1 MSSITFKPALT
12 TELKHNFY
20 PTEELYAVNSS
31 LEIEPAASTQEV
43 LRGAGMLYRRTPKG
57 FSVYYKTI
65 FDNTVNADRAVVEIP
80 DTDLT
85 FVMRLDAADKA
96 TFMNCT
102 KLYLGTDPSN
112 ITKAYSPEK
121 LVYIY
126 RDTSDVLTYDLVDFL
141 RPDLFTFDFKLAGSA
156 SAGVTLTHESGSPS
170 VTQAG
175 ALPQNGVYSL
185 QFDLRQAKKGK
196 YTMVA
201 TGNNAA
207 TLTVTFYVDNELFG
221 TDVFGIVKVPFRS
234 NVYAPVSAAVP
245 AYSYTFEA
253 RKVKWRYFVVVRSA
267 NGLNGNTLTVTDTG
281 GNYTFVQNGASPHA
295 TIKINGYDTVVFTS
309 TGAFI
314 PFTRDAYRSIKL
326 MNGVDP
332 LMADLP
338 NPKKNG
344 VDSDRYGQLTGA
356 TSLEKHVA
364 EMFVFVDSLT

>member
-1 MSSITFKPALT
+1 MSSITFKPALN

-20 PTEELYAVNSS
+20 PTDEQYAVNSS

-43 LRGAGMLYRRTPKG
+43 LRGAGMIYRRTPKG
-57 FSVYYKTI
+57 FTVYYKTI
-65 FDNTVNADRAVVEIP
+65 FDNVANADRAAVEIP

-85 FVMRLDAADKA
+85 FVMRVNAADKA
-96 TFMNCT
+96 VFMNCT

-126 RDTSDVLTYDLVDFL
+126 RNASDVLTYDLVDFL
-141 RPDLFTFDFKLAGSA
+141 RPDLFTFDFKLAGST
-156 SAGVTLTHESGSPS
+156 SANVTLTHESGSPS
-170 VTQAG
+170 VTQTG
-175 ALPQNGVYSL
+175 ALPQNSVYSL

-221 TDVFGIVKVPFRS
+221 TDVFGIIKVPFRS
-234 NVYAPVSAAVP
+234 NVYPPVSAAVP
-245 AYSYTFEA
+245 NYSFTFQA
-253 RKVKWRYFVVVRSA
+253 RSVKWRYFVVIRSA
-267 NGLNGNTLTVTDTG
+267 NGLNGNTLTISDTAA
-281 GNYTFVQNGASPHA
+281 NYAFAQDGASPHN
-295 TIKINGYDTVVFTS
+295 TIRINGYDTVVFTS
-309 TGAFI
+309 ASFI
-314 PFTRDAYRSIKL
+314 PFTAPAYTSLRLK
-326 MNGVDP
+326 NGVD
-332 LMADLP
+332 DVFNTGLP

>member
-156 SAGVTLTHESGSPS
+156 SASVTLTHESGSPS

-221 TDVFGIVKVPFRS
+221 TDVFGIIKVPFRS
-234 NVYAPVSAAVP
+234 NVYASTPPPVYRFP
-245 AYSYTFEA
+245 FEA
-253 RKVKWRYFVVVRSA
+253 RKVKWRYFVVIRSA

-309 TGAFI
+309 TGTFI